1 MGERIL
7 SLPGFFWMN
16 GNKESKAILVEGKI
30 HGTQFYLRS
39 VGEADAFDR
48 WWQWFNDPI
57 VTQNM
62 NKGLE

>member
-1 MGERIL
+1 
-7 SLPGFFWMN
+7 MN